1 VPAAKLSLSYEN
13 DLLRMLRVAGESCPQ
28 DLAGLYRNR
37 EKHIRRRQ
45 KQTEKTPSFG
55 SRFRNSERKMMLLRQ
70 EERFCANKNFNRS
83 KKFVPFL

>member
-1 VPAAKLSLSYEN
+1 
-13 DLLRMLRVAGESCPQ
+13 MLRVAGESCPQ

-45 KQTEKTPSFG
+45 KQTEKTPPFG
-55 SRFRNSERKMMLLRQ
+55 SRFRNSGREMTLLRQ